1 MSKHLGDKIEAVSKT
16 KETIVKSA
24 DVKTSEKAYTQKP
37 VNVIINED
45 YSSGKLTKP
54 IKVKPGKLLSTRTKK
69 DRVDETAP
77 LRNRQR
83 PQQKAVS
90 NQRLNSNGTVSVV
103 FPSVDM
109 KPKGSG
115 SGKKFF

>member
-16 KETIVKSA
+16 KETILISA
-24 DVKTSEKAYTQKP
+24 ELRPELCRYRKP